1 MMVATYE
8 WSLLVVFQR
17 FIEDVTFRRMPEA
30 DIKRGCT
37 KPCGVE
43 AGSYDKLF
51 VIKRKVLS
59 QSFLFYNKQFL

>member
-30 DIKRGCT
+30 EINVDAQS
-37 KPCGVE
+37 PCGVK

-51 VIKRKVLS
+51 VI
-59 QSFLFYNKQFL
+59 